1 MTGPKW
7 FEGVKDAPE
16 GTIPDVGHSGP
27 GVKVLARDEAHAE
40 RIKATGFYKPSTAP
54 KAEPDAPVT
63 DTAPALPPTPDADKS
78 AKAGK

>member
-1 MTGPKW
+1 MTGKW

-27 GVKVLARDEAHAE
+27 GVKVQGRDDAHIE
-40 RIKATGFYKPSTAP
+40 RIKATGFYKASSAP
-54 KAEPDAPVT
+54 KEDDGAEQAATPT
-63 DTAPALPPTPDADKS
+63 PTPDADKG